1 MPKERYL
8 PSRGIRLSKTVSS
21 ALLTKACAQLGK
33 NTHSNTRHRV
43 GTGNIK
49 TVEGASDAINSK
61 GGKNVKTD
69 TPKKKEEKN
78 NTRIPGC
85 VSQIAP
91 LLRER
96 KREKKIPPLFLQ
108 NASTLAVR
116 SSKTTVAMA
125 LRREALQTEQRQK
138 TITPKQAA
146 QLSYRP

>member
-1 MPKERYL
+1 MPKERYR
-8 PSRGIRLSKTVSS
+8 PSRGIRLSKTVSPT
-21 ALLTKACAQLGK
+21 LLTKICAQLGK

-69 TPKKKEEKN
+69 TQKKKKKKN

-96 KREKKIPPLFLQ
+96 KKEKKDSAFVFAKRVHPRSPEQQ
-108 NASTLAVR
+108 NNSRHGGETRGIADRAKTKDNNAQTSRAAV
-116 SSKTTVAMA
+116 V
-125 LRREALQTEQRQK
+125 
-138 TITPKQAA
+138 
-146 QLSYRP
+146 